1 VQTATKMLVNL
12 WYYYPEYPYI
22 HEAMLEA
29 MLMIEGLLMVGEA
42 IDFTA
47 TQPGEIVQWEHVG
60 HYQNLEDLL
69 AFLTRFGD
77 RSTVAPRALL
87 AKARANLFKGADSPE
102 RLIEAQIAY
111 GQLLRQ
117 YPQYENV
124 VFNAL
129 CELALVH
136 LISYKG
142 DKFNVTELLEAR
154 WVLDRAD
161 LLTNDR
167 PERREIVARY
177 RTLVDRWTQDRD
189 LAVGGWYDRQVY
201 GIADLVSR
209 WLNDWGLRQWSPPPE
224 ARAAAQYYY
233 QQALR
238 LGRTSA
244 PAREAL
250 RRIDAYEAEQNALPD
265 LDSPQPSSEAAAG
278 DAAQ

>member
-1 VQTATKMLVNL
+1 
-12 WYYYPEYPYI
+12 
-22 HEAMLEA
+22 
-29 MLMIEGLLMVGEA
+29 MIEGLLMVGEA

-47 TQPGEIVQWEHVG
+47 TQPDEIVQWEHVG
-60 HYQNLEDLL
+60 YYQNLEDLL

-87 AKARANLFKGADSPE
+87 AKARANLFKGANAPE

-117 YPQYENV
+117 YPQYEEV

-167 PERREIVARY
+167 PGRREIVSRY
-177 RTLVDRWTQDRD
+177 RELVDRWTQDRD
-189 LAVGGWYDRQVY
+189 LAVGTWYDRQVY

-209 WLNDWGLRQWSPPPE
+209 WLNDWGLRDWTPPPE
-224 ARAAAQYYY
+224 ARAAAHIII
-233 QQALR
+233 ARHFVWAGLR
-238 LGRTSA
+238 HRPGSLA
-244 PAREAL
+244 AH
-250 RRIDAYEAEQNALPD
+250 RRL
-265 LDSPQPSSEAAAG
+265 
-278 DAAQ
+278 